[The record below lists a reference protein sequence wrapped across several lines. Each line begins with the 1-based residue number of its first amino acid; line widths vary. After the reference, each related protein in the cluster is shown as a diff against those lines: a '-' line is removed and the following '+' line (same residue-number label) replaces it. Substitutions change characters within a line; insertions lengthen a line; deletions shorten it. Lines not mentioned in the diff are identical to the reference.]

1 MADFTAEVFQNE
13 FLPDG
18 GTDLHAIVRITS
30 SGASGAASVAGGAG
44 AYGGSPAA
52 AAPGSSAEVI
62 LIDTSGSMGRR
73 GVAAA
78 GEAAKAALHEIVD
91 GTLFAVVSGNG
102 TAQIVYPYSH
112 QGALVAMSSQT
123 RAEAV
128 RAVEGL
134 RANGGT
140 AMGTWLSLARQI
152 FETVPHVTKRHA
164 ILLTDGVNE
173 GETPASLQAAV
184 QSCVGVFQCDCRGVG
199 DQWRV
204 EEVRG
209 IASALLGSVD
219 LIPAPEE
226 MAAEFQAMMR
236 ASMARG
242 VANAE
247 LRVWTPQGAELLF
260 VRQVSPTLEDLTSRG
275 TQFNP
280 LTRSFPTGAWSDESR
295 DYHVAVRLPART
307 LGQEQLAA
315 RVQMALGP
323 DAVAQAL
330 VKAKWSNDDALTTR
344 IDPAVAAYTGQTEL
358 AKTIQEGLAA
368 KSAGQDDIATSKL
381 GRAVQLAAQTGNAE
395 MTTRLRKVVEIDDED
410 TGTVRLKKGAS
421 KMDEMSLDT
430 ASTKTSRVRR

>member
-18 GTDLHAIVRITS
+18 GTDVHAIVRVTS
-30 SGASGAASVAGGAG
+30 TGASTAGSATTPTAA
-44 AYGGSPAA
+44 
-52 AAPGSSAEVI
+52 GSSAEVI

-78 GEAAKAALHEIVD
+78 SEAAKAALNEIVD

-112 QGALVAMSSQT
+112 QGALVAMSSNT
-123 RAEAV
+123 RGEAV

-140 AMGTWLSLARQI
+140 AMGTWLTLARKI

-173 GETPASLQAAV
+173 GETPQSLQSAV
-184 QSCVGVFQCDCRGVG
+184 ASCVGAFQCDCRGVG

-204 EEVRG
+204 EEVRS
-209 IASALLGSVD
+209 IASALLGTVD

-226 MAAEFQAMMR
+226 MAAEFERMMR

-247 LRVWTPQGAELLF
+247 LRVWVPQGAELLF
-260 VRQVSPTLEDLTSRG
+260 VKQVSPTLEDLSSRK
-275 TQFNP
+275 TQVNP
-280 LTRSFPTGAWSDESR
+280 LTGAYPTGAWSDESR

-315 RVQMALGP
+315 RVSIALGADP
-323 DAVAQAL
+323 VAQAL
-330 VKAKWSNDDALTTR
+330 VKAKWSNDDTLTTR
-344 IDPAVAAYTGQTEL
+344 IDPAVAAYTGQAEL
-358 AKTIQEGLAA
+358 AKVIQDGIAA
-368 KSAGQDDIATSKL
+368 KAAGQDDVATSKL

-395 MTTRLRKVVEIDDED
+395 MTTRLKKVVEIDDAD
-410 TGTVRLKKGAS
+410 TGTVRLKKGVS
-421 KMDEMSLDT
+421 KIDDMSLDT

>member
-18 GTDLHAIVRITS
+18 GTDVHAIVRITS
-30 SGASGAASVAGGAG
+30 AGASGGAG
-44 AYGGSPAA
+44 AGAVADPST
-52 AAPGSSAEVI
+52 SAEVI

-78 GEAAKAALHEIVD
+78 GEAAKAALREIVD

-112 QGALVAMSSQT
+112 QGAVVPMSSHT
-123 RAEAV
+123 RSEAI

-140 AMGTWLSLARQI
+140 AMGTWLTLARRI
-152 FETVPHVTKRHA
+152 FETVPYVTKRHA

-173 GETPASLQAAV
+173 GETPQSLQAAV
-184 QSCVGVFQCDCRGVG
+184 ASCVGVFQCDCRGVG

-209 IASALLGSVD
+209 IASALLGTVD

-226 MAAEFQAMMR
+226 MAAEFEKMMR

-242 VANAE
+242 VANSE
-247 LRVWTPQGAELLF
+247 LRVWVPQGAELLF
-260 VRQVSPTLEDLTSRG
+260 VRQVSPTLEDLTSRR
-275 TQFNP
+275 TPVNP
-280 LTRSFPTGAWSDESR
+280 LTGAYPTGAWSDESR

-315 RVQMALGP
+315 RVQLSLGADP
-323 DAVAQAL
+323 VVQAL

-344 IDPAVAAYTGQTEL
+344 IDPAVAAYTGQAEL
-358 AKTIQEGLAA
+358 ARVIQDGLAA
-368 KSAGQDDIATSKL
+368 KAAGQDEVATAKL
-381 GRAVQLAAQTGNAE
+381 GRAVQLANETGNEE
-395 MTTRLRKVVEIDDED
+395 MTTRLRKVVEIDDAD
-410 TGTVRLKKGAS
+410 TGTVRLKKSAT
-421 KMDEMSLDT
+421 KLDEMSLDT

>member
-18 GTDLHAIVRITS
+18 GTDVHAIVRVTS
-30 SGASGAASVAGGAG
+30 TGASAGAASAGSAG
-44 AYGGSPAA
+44 LAD
-52 AAPGSSAEVI
+52 PGSAAEVI

-78 GEAAKAALHEIVD
+78 GEAAKAALAEIVD
-91 GTLFAVVSGNG
+91 GTLFSIVSGNG
-102 TAQIVYPYSH
+102 TAQIIYPYSH
-112 QGALVAMSSQT
+112 QGALVPMSSHT
-123 RAEAV
+123 RGEAN
-128 RAVEGL
+128 RAIEGL

-140 AMGTWLSLARQI
+140 AMGTWLTLARQI

-184 QSCVGVFQCDCRGVG
+184 RGCVGSFQCDCRGVG

-204 EEVRG
+204 DEVRG
-209 IASALLGSVD
+209 IASALLGTVD

-236 ASMARG
+236 ASMSRG
-242 VANAE
+242 IASSE
-247 LRVWTPQGAELLF
+247 LRVWVPQGAELLF
-260 VRQVSPTLEDLTSRG
+260 VKQVSPTLEDLTSRR
-275 TQFNP
+275 TVVNP
-280 LTRSFPTGAWSDESR
+280 LTGAYPTGAWSDESR

-315 RVQMALGP
+315 RVQFSLGGDP
-323 DAVAQAL
+323 VAQAL
-330 VKAKWSNDDALTTR
+330 VKAKWSNDDSLTTR
-344 IDPAVAAYTGQTEL
+344 IDPAVAAYTGQAEL
-358 AKTIQEGLAA
+358 ATVIQEGLAA
-368 KSAGQDDIATSKL
+368 KAAGQDDVATSKL
-381 GRAVQLAAQTGNAE
+381 GRAVQLAGLTGNDE
-395 MTTRLRKVVEIDDED
+395 MTSRLRKVVEIDDAD

-421 KMDEMSLDT
+421 KIDEMSLDT